1 MIVIS
6 RNGQT
11 TVVTGWKAWLLGAVI
26 IGAAWLLLAV
36 IVFAWIGAAITL
48 GAILLLAV
56 PAFVIAAIVRSW
68 VRRGNQ

>member
-11 TVVTGWKAWLLGAVI
+11 TVVTGWRAWFIGAAI
-26 IGAAWLLLAV
+26 IVAAWLLLAV
-36 IVFAWIGAAITL
+36 IAFAWIGVAITT

-56 PAFVIAAIVRSW
+56 PTVVIAAMVRSC
-68 VRRGNQ
+68 VRRGNR